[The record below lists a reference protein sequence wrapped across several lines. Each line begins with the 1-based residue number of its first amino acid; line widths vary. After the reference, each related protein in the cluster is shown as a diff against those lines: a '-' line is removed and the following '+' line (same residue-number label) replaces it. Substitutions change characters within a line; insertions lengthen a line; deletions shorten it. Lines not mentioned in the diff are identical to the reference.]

1 MIFYLYFIQTWFIGE
16 AGRDTGGV
24 TRELWRLLSH
34 DVMRLCEGQLSKL
47 VFRHDSDR
55 VLETI
60 DEELIH
66 LYRAF

>member
-1 MIFYLYFIQTWFIGE
+1 MQTWFIGE

-34 DVMRLCEGQLSKL
+34 DVMRLCEGQPSKL

-55 VLETI
+55 VLVSI
-60 DEELIH
+60 DEE
-66 LYRAF
+66 